1 MGKSKMDEN
10 KKKKILKML
19 SNAKKENPKNP
30 VVSPTDLEESL
41 NMEDDEL
48 ESYIR
53 DLKWRG
59 YIEYDGPET
68 YEGQD
73 IKITPKGEK
82 Y

>member
-1 MGKSKMDEN
+1 MDEI

-19 SNAKKENPKNP
+19 SKAKKENPENP
-30 VVSPTDLEESL
+30 EVSSEDLEENL
-41 NMEDDEL
+41 NIEYAEL

-59 YIEYDGPET
+59 YIEYNGPET
-68 YEGQD
+68 YDGQD
-73 IKITPKGEK
+73 VKITPKGEK

>member
-1 MGKSKMDEN
+1 MDEN

-19 SNAKKENPKNP
+19 SNAKKENPENP
-30 VVSPTDLEESL
+30 VVSSKDLEESL
-41 NMEDDEL
+41 NIEYDEL
-48 ESYIR
+48 DSYIR

-68 YEGQD
+68 YDGQD

>member
-1 MGKSKMDEN
+1 MDEN

-19 SNAKKENPKNP
+19 SNAKKENPENP
-30 VVSPTDLEESL
+30 VVSSKDLEESL

-48 ESYIR
+48 DSYIR

-68 YEGQD
+68 YDGQD

>member
-1 MGKSKMDEN
+1 MDEN

-19 SNAKKENPKNP
+19 KNAKKENPEKP
-30 VVSPTDLEESL
+30 VVSPKDLEEQL
-41 NMEDDEL
+41 NMEYDEL

-68 YEGQD
+68 FDEQD
-73 IKITPKGEK
+73 IKITSKGEK
-82 Y
+82 YV

>member
-1 MGKSKMDEN
+1 MDEI

-19 SNAKKENPKNP
+19 SNAKKENPENP
-30 VVSPTDLEESL
+30 EVSSKDLEENL
-41 NMEDDEL
+41 NIEYTEL

-68 YEGQD
+68 YDGQD